1 MRILLVEDD
10 RDLAAQIER
19 LLVQEGYAVDRA
31 TDGPE
36 ALAMGLE
43 APYAAVVLDPGLPG
57 MDGLTV
63 LKRWR
68 AAGLSMPVI
77 VLTASRTEI
86 ADMREGVR
94 AGATNYLLKPVDNEL
109 LLDWVRGVV
118 NSAGPNSRGTEIV
131 RGDLR
136 IDTVTF
142 KVWLGPELMRL
153 TPTEYRILLCLA
165 VASGRPM
172 QSQEIVERGFDSES
186 SKTAAEIPV
195 YVSRLRD
202 KLGRRAIETV
212 HGFGYR
218 LAEEIEASPPRRR

>member
-10 RDLAAQIER
+10 PDLARQLER
-19 LLVQEGYAVDRA
+19 LLSQEGYAVDHA
-31 TDGPE
+31 DDGPL
-36 ALAMGLE
+36 ALEMGKD
-43 APYAAVVLDPGLPG
+43 APYSAVILDPGLPG

-68 AAGLSMPVI
+68 EAGLAMPVI

-86 ADMREGVR
+86 SDMREGVR
-94 AGATNYLLKPVDNEL
+94 AGATNYLVKPVDNEL

-118 NSAGPNSRGTEIV
+118 NSAGPNNRGVVLE

-136 IDTVTF
+136 IDTVSL
-142 KVWLGPELMRL
+142 KVWLGDELLRL

-165 VASGRPM
+165 TAEGRPM
-172 QSQEIVERGFDSES
+172 QAAEIVERGFDAES
-186 SKTAAEIPV
+186 TKTAAEIPV

-202 KLGRRAIETV
+202 KMGRGAIETV

-218 LAEEIEASPPRRR
+218 LADEVEAS